1 MAAISVEY
9 FKQSQSWMSYRM
21 VLNENAKTET
31 SQDILLI
38 VLWIPSKNEDN
49 QKEKIVS
56 LRFICF
62 FYMKK

>member
-1 MAAISVEY
+1 
-9 FKQSQSWMSYRM
+9 M
-21 VLNENAKTET
+21 VVNEKAKTET

-38 VLWIPSKNEDN
+38 VLWISSKNEDN
-49 QKEKIVS
+49 QKKKILS